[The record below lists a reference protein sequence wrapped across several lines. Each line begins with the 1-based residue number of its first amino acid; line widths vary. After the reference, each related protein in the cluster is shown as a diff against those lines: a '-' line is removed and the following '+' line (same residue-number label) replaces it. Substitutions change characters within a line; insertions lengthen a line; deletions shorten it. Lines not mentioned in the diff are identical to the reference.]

1 MDQMEQEELESQMDI
16 HKNEQIEKLF
26 QSITKLSTIYKEMNQ
41 LVIDQGSLVDRIDYN
56 IDETLKH
63 TSKAVVHL
71 KGAE

>member
-1 MDQMEQEELESQMDI
+1 MEQEELESQMDI

>member
-1 MDQMEQEELESQMDI
+1 MDQMEQEELESQMAI

-71 KGAE
+71 EGAE